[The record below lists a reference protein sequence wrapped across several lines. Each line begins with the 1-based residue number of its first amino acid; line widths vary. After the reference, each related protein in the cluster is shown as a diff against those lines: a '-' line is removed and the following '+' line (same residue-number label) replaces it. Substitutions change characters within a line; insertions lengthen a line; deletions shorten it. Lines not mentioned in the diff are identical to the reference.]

1 MKLDALQNNIG
12 YSFKSDTLLLNA
24 LTHSSYLNEVKKG
37 SAKSNERLEFLGD
50 SVLGLVVSEYL
61 YSNYPKHTEGELSKI
76 RASVVCEAS
85 LAKIA
90 NKYQLGEYM
99 RFSKG
104 ELRSNGKYKPSVL
117 ADAVESLIAAMFLD
131 GGFKPAKEFVLKN
144 LESAIVESA
153 KYGGDDEDY
162 KSKLQEYAQSIGEIV
177 SYEIISQSGPEHNA
191 TFEAQATINSIGS
204 QKGIGTSKKRAEQ
217 QSAKNLLKFINK

>member
-1 MKLDALQNNIG
+1 MKLDALQKNIG
-12 YSFKSDTLLLNA
+12 YNFNKNTLLLNA
-24 LTHSSYLNEVKKG
+24 LTHSSYLNEVKDG
-37 SAKSNERLEFLGD
+37 SVKSNERLEFLGD
-50 SVLGLVVSEYL
+50 SVLGLTVSEYL
-61 YSNYPKHTEGELSKI
+61 YKNYPKHTEGELSKI

-104 ELRSNGKYKPSVL
+104 ELRSNGKCKPSVL

-131 GGFKPAKEFVLKN
+131 GGIEPAKKFVLEN
-144 LESAIVESA
+144 LENAIIESA

-162 KSKLQEYAQSIGEIV
+162 KSKLQEYAQSVGETVI
-177 SYEIISQSGPEHNA
+177 YEIISQSGPEHN
-191 TFEAQATINSIGS
+191 TVFEAQATINGIGS
-204 QKGIGTSKKRAEQ
+204 QKGTGSSKKKAEQ
-217 QSAKNLLKFINK
+217 QSAKKLLKMINK